1 MSCNSLVSLGRK
13 KGRGRERKRPSPRQ
27 VFFILSSFYIS
38 NLGQCLAPSG
48 VCGSG
53 VQHSCVHLIGAVS
66 VLASSRQG
74 SLFSQPGLRPGER
87 GGAGEKA
94 FNKRDMFVVGEY
106 GAIGGVLCGGLRW
119 W

>member
-1 MSCNSLVSLGRK
+1 M
-13 KGRGRERKRPSPRQ
+13 
-27 VFFILSSFYIS
+27 
-38 NLGQCLAPSG
+38 APSG

-74 SLFSQPGLRPGER
+74 SLFPQPGLGPGER

-94 FNKRDMFVVGEY
+94 SKRDMFVVGEY
-106 GAIGGVLCGGLRW
+106 GAIDGVLGGGCGGGELSPSNPSLEDLQLPPAVYGVDCDHW
-119 W
+119 F